1 MALNFPANPEPGDS
15 YTGDNGVV
23 YTYDGIKWTGTGA
36 ETGSGALSNQSL
48 NTTNNVT
55 FNQVIGTTYVD
66 TAEYRY
72 GNNIKSYGS
81 VPVTVLGGATT
92 MVYSYDSWFT
102 SAKLVFQVE
111 GQLDG
116 DGTFVDHT
124 QTCEATVAATYN
136 TGADPI
142 MSVYGVVY
150 TTATPLAIFTVRRG
164 IGLNAGKIEILV
176 TNSQATNGLVVKVQ
190 ALQFV
195 SRYD

>member
-1 MALNFPANPEPGDS
+1 MALNFPANPAPGDAYS
-15 YTGDNGVV
+15 GDNGVI

-36 ETGSGALSNQSL
+36 EIGSGTLFNQSL

-66 TAEYRY
+66 AAEYRY

-136 TGADPI
+136 TSAEPI